1 MSKRLARCAKTE
13 HRHQACG
20 GELLNVLGCNVQEQ
34 RELISISFK
43 VIETQRPKLACFSCG
58 HIVQAGMPSKPSGAA
73 MQVSVRWPSL
83 TFLSDIR
90 LKSMDMI
97 S

>member
-1 MSKRLARCAKTE
+1 VRENRTQAPAETACP
-13 HRHQACG
+13 ACG

-83 TFLSDIR
+83 SFLSDIR
-90 LKSMDMI
+90 LKSMGVI